1 MRTQAYS
8 RLYCKK
14 GSSLQKELQ
23 EAWTLYVGGDETT
36 LNKYCNL
43 FPPLHNPSLLF
54 IAFQQ
59 TVLRDRVAS
68 ATEEELSAIDEYIN
82 THYEEKKDQQERPWN
97 ALKVDEE
104 QEEDELERQYI
115 AQ

>member
-1 MRTQAYS
+1 M
-8 RLYCKK
+8 YCKK
-14 GSSLQKELQ
+14 GTYLQAELQ
-23 EAWTLYVGGDETT
+23 EAWALYVGGDEATVD
-36 LNKYCNL
+36 KYNHL
-43 FPPLHNPSLLF
+43 FPPPHNANLPF
-54 IAFQQ
+54 VAFQQ
-59 TVLRDRVAS
+59 IVLRDKVAS